1 MSERNST
8 LKAWGDSTLNLTT
21 SSPTSSSFLHPYLEV
36 PVNTFIAVGDNTIL
50 GRFSSSY
57 RRSLT
62 KGI

>member
-1 MSERNST
+1 MSERNSM

-21 SSPTSSSFLHPYLEV
+21 SSPTSISFLHPYLEV